1 MQIHVDERTYLTLV
15 RISGQ
20 VGAETRHKLW
30 QTIDDAF
37 RADPLAL
44 VWDLGEVD
52 ELHDHPLA
60 VLAGWVTYQRLRRSP
75 VVMIAPPA
83 ALTDRLRSTGLFFD
97 VAMVADEQEACLALL
112 ERIPTKYDE
121 FFCKVVV
128 EAGLLEPG
136 RLKQALMTYEKE
148 GRAGDFG
155 RLLLREGYLAAPEL
169 LEAVCRQ
176 KTLLGDILVEAGTL
190 TPDELEAAL
199 QASRA
204 EGEKLGDLLL
214 RMGLANNEDIYEAL
228 KAQFKKRRRFKPPAQ
243 AAEPR
248 PAGEAPLPTASRSAR
263 LGAILLEKRLLSQ
276 EDLERSLQLQRQTHG
291 REKLG
296 DILVRLGFVD
306 DSELYNAL
314 LTQYERSQARGEVTG
329 EVRAALEALIQRL
342 GNGDYLATR
351 HAHEGL
357 LALGG
362 AAASV
367 VAAALRSP
375 SPPVRRGAADV
386 LGAGMVFGAL
396 PQLLERLEDP
406 IPRVRQEVYWAL
418 LRITAQGFPI
428 EDTAAWHQWW
438 SAVDPAILPPPPETI
453 SSHREEM
460 ARMLATAIEE
470 GRALDAFDIEYRGG
484 QAEWEGGHVR
494 LTLRGDGL
502 VQVFHVQRGE
512 TNTYLGSLDARETR
526 EAFAAF
532 SGAGILFIDTTR
544 SQDDSAESRHEL
556 ALRIGNRYYRRSV
569 LYYRELFQNW
579 SYRSYETQIRDLVR
593 RVTRGAVL

>member
-1 MQIHVDERTYLTLV
+1 MQIHVDERTYLTLI
-15 RISGQ
+15 R
-20 VGAETRHKLW
+20 VGGRVTTECRHKLW
-30 QTIDDAF
+30 QSVDDVF
-37 RADPLAL
+37 RTDPLAV
-44 VWDLGEVD
+44 VWDLGGVD
-52 ELHDHPLA
+52 ELNDHPLA
-60 VLAGWVTYQRLRRSP
+60 VLAGWVTYQRLRQDP

-97 VAMVADEQEACLALL
+97 VSMVADEQEACLSLL
-112 ERIPTKYDE
+112 DRIPTKYDE

-128 EAGLLEPG
+128 DAGLLEPG
-136 RLKQALMTYEKE
+136 RLKQALMMYEVE

-155 RLLLREGYLAAPEL
+155 RLLLREGHLSAPEL
-169 LEAVCRQ
+169 LEAVFRQ
-176 KTLLGDILVEAGTL
+176 KTLLGDILVESGKL
-190 TPDELEAAL
+190 TSGELETAL

-214 RMGLANNEDIYEAL
+214 RMGMATNADIYQAL
-228 KAQFKKRRRFKPPAQ
+228 KAQFKKRRRFKVS
-243 AAEPR
+243 E
-248 PAGEAPLPTASRSAR
+248 EARTGDEELPKASRSAR
-263 LGAILLEKRLLSQ
+263 LGEILLEKRLLSQ

-306 DSELYNAL
+306 DSELYTAL
-314 LTQYERSQARGEVTG
+314 LTQYERSQASGEVSG

-342 GNGDYLATR
+342 GAGDYLATR

-367 VAAALRSP
+367 VAAALRSA

-386 LGAGMVFGAL
+386 VGAGMVFGAL

-438 SAVDPAILPPPPETI
+438 SGVDPSTLPAPPETI

-470 GRALDAFDIEYRGG
+470 GRALDAFDVEYRGG

-512 TNTYLGSLDARETR
+512 ANTYLGSLDPRETR

-532 SGAGILFIDTTR
+532 SGAGILFVDTAR

>member
-1 MQIHVDERTYLTLV
+1 MQINVDERTYLTLIRV
-15 RISGQ
+15 SGR
-20 VGAETRHKLW
+20 VTTECRHKLW
-30 QTIDDAF
+30 QSVDDVF
-37 RADPLAL
+37 RSEPLAV
-44 VWDLGEVD
+44 VWDLAGVD

-60 VLAGWVTYQRLRRSP
+60 VLVGWVTLQRLRKDP

-83 ALTDRLRSTGLFFD
+83 ELTDRLRATGLFFD
-97 VAMVADEQEACLALL
+97 VSMVADEQDACLSLL
-112 ERIPTKYDE
+112 DRIPTKYDE

-128 EAGLLEPG
+128 DAGLLDPG
-136 RLKQALMTYEKE
+136 RLKQALMMFEKE

-155 RLLLREGYLAAPEL
+155 RLLLREGHLGAPEL
-169 LEAVCRQ
+169 LEAVFRQ
-176 KTLLGDILVEAGTL
+176 KTLLGDILVESGKI
-190 TPDELEAAL
+190 TPGELEQAL
-199 QASRA
+199 QASR
-204 EGEKLGDLLL
+204 ESGEKLGDLLL
-214 RMGLANNEDIYEAL
+214 RLGLATNEDVYEAL
-228 KAQFKKRRRFKPPAQ
+228 KAQFKKRRRFKANEEKPK
-243 AAEPR
+243 E
-248 PAGEAPLPTASRSAR
+248 EELPKASRSAR
-263 LGAILLEKRLLSQ
+263 IGEILLEKRLLSQ
-276 EDLERSLQLQRQTHG
+276 EDLERSLQLQRQTQG

-306 DSELYNAL
+306 DSELYTAL
-314 LTQYERSQARGEVTG
+314 LTQYERSQATGEVSG

-342 GNGDYLATR
+342 GAGDYLATR

-357 LALGG
+357 LSLGG
-362 AAASV
+362 AASTV
-367 VAAALRSP
+367 VAAALRNP
-375 SPPVRRGAADV
+375 SPPGRRGAADV

-428 EDTAAWHQWW
+428 EETTTWHQWW
-438 SAVDPAILPPPPETI
+438 NGVDPKTLPAPPETI

-512 TNTYLGSLDARETR
+512 SNTYLGSLDGRETR

-532 SGAGILFIDTTR
+532 SGAGILFVDTVR
-544 SQDDSAESRHEL
+544 NQDDNAESRHEL

>member
-1 MQIHVDERTYLTLV
+1 MQIHVDERTYLTLLRV
-15 RISGQ
+15 AGR
-20 VGAETRHKLW
+20 VTAEGRHKLW
-30 QTIDDAF
+30 QTIDEVF
-37 RADPLAL
+37 RTDPVAV
-44 VWDLGEVD
+44 VWDLGELE

-60 VLAGWVTYQRLRRSP
+60 VLVGWITYQRLRRDP
-75 VVMIAPPA
+75 VVMIASTTE
-83 ALTDRLRSTGLFFD
+83 LTDRLRSTGLLFD
-97 VAMVADEQEACLALL
+97 VSMVADEQEACLSLL
-112 ERIPTKYDE
+112 DRIPTKYDE

-128 EAGLLEPG
+128 DAGLLEPG
-136 RLKQALMTYEKE
+136 RLKNALMMYEKE

-155 RLLLREGYLAAPEL
+155 RLLLREGHLTAPEL
-169 LEAVCRQ
+169 LEAVFRQ
-176 KTLLGDILVEAGTL
+176 KTLLGDILVESGKL
-190 TPDELEAAL
+190 TPNELEMAL
-199 QASRA
+199 GASRA

-214 RMGLANNEDIYEAL
+214 RLGLASNEDIYDAL
-228 KAQFKKRRRFKPPAQ
+228 KAQFKKRLRFRSPEDGKSK
-243 AAEPR
+243 AEDS
-248 PAGEAPLPTASRSAR
+248 LPKASRSAR
-263 LGAILLEKRLLSQ
+263 LGEILLEKRLLSQ
-276 EDLERSLQLQRQTHG
+276 EDLDRSLQLQRQTQG

-306 DSELYNAL
+306 DSELYTAL
-314 LTQYERSQARGEVTG
+314 LTQYERSQASGEVSG

-342 GNGDYLATR
+342 GSGDYLAAR

-418 LRITAQGFPI
+418 LRISAQGFAMK
-428 EDTAAWHQWW
+428 DTSAWHQWW
-438 SAVDPAILPPPPETI
+438 SGVDPSTLPPPPETI
-453 SSHREEM
+453 SAHREEM

-512 TNTYLGSLDARETR
+512 TATYLGSLDAGETR
-526 EAFAAF
+526 QAFASF
-532 SGAGILFIDTTR
+532 SGAGILFIDTNR

>member
-1 MQIHVDERTYLTLV
+1 MQIHVDERTYLTLI
-15 RISGQ
+15 RISGR
-20 VGAETRHKLW
+20 VPAECRHKLW
-30 QTIDDAF
+30 QTIDEAF
-37 RADPLAL
+37 RADPLAV

-52 ELHDHPLA
+52 ELHEHPLA
-60 VLAGWVTYQRLRRSP
+60 LLVGWVTYQRLRGDP
-75 VVMIAPPA
+75 VVMIAPAA
-83 ALTDRLRSTGLFFD
+83 ALTDRMRSTGVFFD
-97 VAMVADEQEACLALL
+97 VSMVADEQEACLSLL
-112 ERIPTKYDE
+112 DRIPTKYDE

-128 EAGLLEPG
+128 DAGLLEPG
-136 RLKQALMTYEKE
+136 RLKQALMMYEKE

-155 RLLLREGYLAAPEL
+155 RLLLREGHLAAPEL
-169 LEAVCRQ
+169 LEAVFRQ
-176 KTLLGDILVEAGTL
+176 KTLLGDILVESGKL
-190 TPDELEAAL
+190 TPGELESAL
-199 QASRA
+199 EASRA
-204 EGEKLGDLLL
+204 AGEKLGDLLL
-214 RMGLANNEDIYEAL
+214 RMGLATNEDIYEAL
-228 KAQFKKRRRFKPPAQ
+228 KAQFKKRRRFKESEEAKAK
-243 AAEPR
+243 AAED
-248 PAGEAPLPTASRSAR
+248 ALPKASRSAR
-263 LGAILLEKRLLSQ
+263 LGEILLEKRLLSQ
-276 EDLERSLQLQRQTHG
+276 EDLERSLQLQRQTQG

-306 DSELYNAL
+306 DSELYTAL
-314 LTQYERSQARGEVTG
+314 LTQYERSQASGEVSG

-342 GNGDYLATR
+342 GSGDYLASR

-357 LALGG
+357 LSLGG

-438 SAVDPAILPPPPETI
+438 SGVDPSTLPAPPETI
-453 SSHREEM
+453 SSHRDEM
-460 ARMLATAIEE
+460 ARMLATAVEE

-512 TNTYLGSLDARETR
+512 TSTYLGSLDGRETR

-532 SGAGILFIDTTR
+532 SGAGVLFIDTAR

-579 SYRSYETQIRDLVR
+579 SYRSYETQVRDLVR